1 MTTEALD
8 RRSQKTRAALRA
20 AFVDQ
25 VLAHGYD
32 AVQVSAVI
40 AQANV
45 GRSTFYEHFRSK
57 GDLLRASIEAPFTCL
72 AAMVVPAA
80 APAHI
85 IPVLRHFRDNQRVAR
100 VLLGPSTRSL
110 LGQALAAL
118 IAQKLDGTPSV
129 PAGIAARM
137 IADAQLALVEA
148 WILGRP
154 ACTVEAAAEAMQ
166 RASAAMASAL
176 GAAAIER
183 QAVNDVLR
191 PV

>member
-1 MTTEALD
+1 MAPEPLD

-20 AFVDQ
+20 AFVEQ

-57 GDLLRASIEAPFTCL
+57 ADLLRASIEAPFTCL
-72 AAMVVPAA
+72 ADLVAPAA
-80 APAHI
+80 SLDHI
-85 IPVLRHFRDNQRVAR
+85 VPVLRHFRENQQVAR
-100 VLLGPSTRSL
+100 VLLGWPTRAL

-118 IAQKLDGTPSV
+118 IAARLGGTPSF
-129 PAGIAARM
+129 PTEIAARM
-137 IADAQLALVEA
+137 IADAQLALIDA

-154 ACTVEAAAEAMQ
+154 ACTAEAAADALQ
-166 RASAAMASAL
+166 RSSAALAQSL
-176 GAAAIER
+176 GANRAA
-183 QAVNDVLR
+183 
-191 PV
+191 

>member
-8 RRSQKTRAALRA
+8 RRSQRTRAALRA
-20 AFVDQ
+20 AFVEQ

-72 AAMVVPAA
+72 AAMVAPAA
-80 APAHI
+80 ASAHI
-85 IPVLRHFRDNQRVAR
+85 IPVLRHFRDNQHVAR
-100 VLLGPSTRSL
+100 VLLGPSTRPL

-118 IAQKLDGTPSV
+118 IVARLARPPSF
-129 PAGIAARM
+129 PAEIAARM
-137 IADAQLALVEA
+137 IADAQLALIDA

-154 ACTVEAAAEAMQ
+154 ACTVEAAADAM
-166 RASAAMASAL
+166 RRGSAAMASAL
-176 GAAAIER
+176 G
-183 QAVNDVLR
+183 VTV
-191 PV
+191 

>member
-1 MTTEALD
+1 MTSDLLD

-25 VLAHGYD
+25 VLTHGYD
-32 AVQVSAVI
+32 AIQVSALI

-80 APAHI
+80 SPTHI
-85 IPVLRHFRDNQRVAR
+85 IPVLRHFRDNQQVAR
-100 VLLGPSTRSL
+100 VLLGSSTRSL
-110 LGQALAAL
+110 LSQALAAL
-118 IAQKLDGTPSV
+118 IALKLDGTRSFPV
-129 PAGIAARM
+129 EIAARM
-137 IADAQLALVEA
+137 IADAQLALIDA

-154 ACTVEAAAEAMQ
+154 ACTVEAAAEAVQ
-166 RASAAMASAL
+166 RGSAAMASAL
-176 GAAAIER
+176 GATVSQT
-183 QAVNDVLR
+183 QATGDATL